1 MMKKIISNIYV
12 LLVALTLCFVA
23 CERNEEVPVAT
34 VTIQDEI
41 VETNYP
47 TATITC
53 TLQTDAT
60 IEEVTVQLSQTKDF
74 DQYQSQTMTLL
85 EEGSYTTQ
93 FTDLR
98 EEVLYYIRYEVS
110 NRYTSVYVTQL
121 QTLFLTSKP
130 EVITTEPE
138 DIGMFSAMVGGV
150 VVKDNGFAI
159 TTRGVCYSTT
169 ENPTINDTKIERSPN
184 IGQFSCEITGLL
196 SNTVYYVRAF
206 ATNANGTAYGQQV
219 AFTTKSAPEVYTD
232 EPALSTITAHSAI
245 VSGGYTSDGGEAIT
259 DCGICYSFSPN
270 PTTDDEFVAHS
281 VISHFE
287 CTLSDLRPNS
297 TYYARAYVVNK
308 NGTAYG
314 NEITFNTTTVKPVV
328 VTKDAQAVSANSIL
342 AKGAVVSDGGYTVVE
357 RGICYS
363 TTSKPTISDNIV
375 KCGEGIGD
383 FTGTISGLQT
393 GTTYQVCAYA
403 INVKGISYGEVIEV
417 NL

>member
-138 DIGMFSAMVGGV
+138 NIGMFSAMVGGV

-196 SNTVYYVRAF
+196 PNTVYYVRAF
-206 ATNANGTAYGQQV
+206 ATNANGTVYGQQV

-245 VSGGYTSDGGEAIT
+245 VSGGYRSDGGEAIT
-259 DCGICYSFSPN
+259 DCGICYNRSCKRS
-270 PTTDDEFVAHS
+270 
-281 VISHFE
+281 
-287 CTLSDLRPNS
+287 
-297 TYYARAYVVNK
+297 
-308 NGTAYG
+308 
-314 NEITFNTTTVKPVV
+314 
-328 VTKDAQAVSANSIL
+328 
-342 AKGAVVSDGGYTVVE
+342 
-357 RGICYS
+357 
-363 TTSKPTISDNIV
+363 
-375 KCGEGIGD
+375 
-383 FTGTISGLQT
+383 
-393 GTTYQVCAYA
+393 
-403 INVKGISYGEVIEV
+403 
-417 NL
+417 